1 MMRLNSFRPAAPDRL
16 RLFEK
21 VVARLGYPSPSVL
34 SEEVRLGIER
44 AVDRA
49 LEQAR
54 VESVLRRATLVKVGG
69 GMIEGQGI
77 RIHSQRWAR
86 VAERAE
92 KPAFIFAFV
101 VTLGQR
107 LDETVAALQRD
118 SFFDAYLL
126 DAAGSELAEESA
138 GALEEFL
145 ASQAAAEGMEIT
157 ARFSPGYCDWDL
169 KEGQDAL
176 FRFLDTG
183 SVGVRCNEAGMMT
196 PLKTISGVVIAAPRL
211 AVRVACSWC
220 NQREC
225 LHRRS
230 NGLAE
235 TDKRV

>member
-1 MMRLNSFRPAAPDRL
+1 MRLNSFRPIAPDGL

-34 SEEVRLGIER
+34 SEDVRSGIQRAVER
-44 AVDRA
+44 A
-49 LEQAR
+49 LNQAR
-54 VESVLRRATLVKVGG
+54 VESVLRWASLVKAGG
-69 GMIEGQGI
+69 GMIEGKGI
-77 RIHSQRWAR
+77 RIHSPRWAR

-92 KPAFIFAFV
+92 KPASICAFV
-101 VTLGQR
+101 VTLGRR
-107 LDETVAALQRD
+107 LDETVAALQRE

-126 DAAGSELAEESA
+126 DAAGSELAEETA
-138 GALEEFL
+138 GALEAFL

-169 KEGQDAL
+169 KQGQDAL
-176 FRFLDTG
+176 FRFLDAG
-183 SVGVRCNEAGMMT
+183 SAGVLCNDAGMMT

-220 NQREC
+220 NQKEC

-230 NGLAE
+230 TCGAE
-235 TDKRV
+235 TDQRV